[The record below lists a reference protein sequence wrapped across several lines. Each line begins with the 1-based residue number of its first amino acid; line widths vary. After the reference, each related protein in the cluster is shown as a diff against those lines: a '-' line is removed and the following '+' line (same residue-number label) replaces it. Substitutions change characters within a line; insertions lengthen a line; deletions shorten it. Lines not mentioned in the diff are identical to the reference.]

1 MNFLPLL
8 LTTKEQ
14 HRRSLKTPST
24 EICLKEKS
32 IIIVD
37 EKRTR
42 RRKQIFYKSTLK
54 LQDTA
59 LYCLHTNMSQGT
71 LKEHRMT
78 VMSHYYCTAWMFL
91 NSGNKC
97 KTKKLNFMF
106 KSATVLV
113 ASLDIKKK
121 IPERRKESKENRSLC
136 LFAAGC

>member
-59 LYCLHTNMSQGT
+59 
-71 LKEHRMT
+71 HRMT
-78 VMSHYYCTAWMFL
+78 VMSHYYCTARMFL